1 MAYILSMLSK
11 MIFQLLERALDECG
25 NDLDAAIKSL
35 HELSLKYAE
44 GNSETA
50 EESNSNMGKGM
61 RFLVGQVGYLRRSFL
76 LHLMSL
82 NFVL

>member
-1 MAYILSMLSK
+1 MLSK
-11 MIFQLLERALDECG
+11 TIFQLLERALDECG
-25 NDLDAAIKSL
+25 NDLDAAIRSL

-44 GNSETA
+44 GNSEIA

-61 RFLVGQVGYLRRSFL
+61 LFLVGGEDGLGILKGSFL
-76 LHLMSL
+76 LPSMSR

>member
-1 MAYILSMLSK
+1 MRSK

-25 NDLDAAIKSL
+25 NNLDAAIKGL

-61 RFLVGQVGYLRRSFL
+61 RFLVGQVGIFKALLFASFNVTQFCF
-76 LHLMSL
+76 MTSL
-82 NFVL
+82 F